1 MVPTDS
7 QQPSNQDATPEHKDA
22 TPERKT
28 DAAAPAGGAL
38 TTTPSAGAQTR
49 PTVEGNAPASATKPA
64 PTVSIP
70 NMLAATDST
79 SRPPLFSR
87 QLFVIVTVLLAIQ
100 LALLVGNL
108 WFQYHNYATGIALAE
123 RAGGTADTL
132 SLILIY
138 SRAWDFAVTKTSA
151 LFLGFLVIYTGALY
165 VLRSADTAY
174 ELSVTQGAQS
184 GATLKSSS
192 PGLVMITLG
201 SLLVALVLQH
211 KSEVGLQVTPNTAGS
226 EGAGVTISANTSSTV
241 AGPSGGASG
250 VSLAAPTAP
259 APAARPTAPARPA
272 AAPGTATPA
281 AAGAASAT
289 PEDRRMPKLLDAE

>member
-1 MVPTDS
+1 
-7 QQPSNQDATPEHKDA
+7 
-22 TPERKT
+22 
-28 DAAAPAGGAL
+28 
-38 TTTPSAGAQTR
+38 
-49 PTVEGNAPASATKPA
+49 
-64 PTVSIP
+64 
-70 NMLAATDST
+70 MLAATNSSART
-79 SRPPLFSR
+79 PLFSR
-87 QLFVIVTVLLAIQ
+87 QLFVIVTVLLAVQ

-108 WFQYHNYATGIALAE
+108 WFQYHNYAAGIALAE

-174 ELSVTQGAQS
+174 ELSVTQGTQS

-192 PGLVMITLG
+192 PGLVMVTLG

-211 KSEVGLQVTPNTAGS
+211 KSEVGLQVTPSSAGS

-241 AGPSGGASG
+241 TGASAGALG
-250 VSLAAPTAP
+250 VSGTAPSTP
-259 APAARPTAPARPA
+259 APARPSAPARPA
-272 AAPGTATPA
+272 AATGNAAPS
-281 AAGAASAT
+281 AAGATSAP